1 MPWKKLSHTLS
12 LIAASIGAIGFA
24 GWVFGLDGLKRIHP
38 AWVTMKA
45 NTGLCLMLAGLAVA
59 LLNEENVRGIRRRV
73 SQGCAIVISTVG
85 LLTLGEHLGWWQS
98 GIDQVLFQE
107 SLESAGRSFPG
118 RMGPLSAVNFVLL
131 GAVVLL
137 LDARPRRGSWP
148 AQICAVGVIATTFVV
163 FLAYFYAVEIPQPLA
178 PYLSIALHT
187 VVAFLLLAAAILLAR
202 PVRGMMAAFLA
213 DNIGGVIARR
223 MLPAALLLPVLFG
236 WLATLGRDAGL
247 YGRGVGTA
255 LLAASL
261 TLVFTSLVWW
271 SARAL
276 AAADARRRSA
286 EEDLQRSERELSDFF
301 DNAAVSLHWV
311 GPDGRVLRVNDTE
324 LALLGYARE
333 EYVGRAI
340 ADFHA
345 DAETIADILARLTA
359 GETLTDYPAQLR
371 CKDGS
376 LRDVLIHSSVYWEDG
391 KFVHTRCFTRDVTEQ
406 RRAEAAA
413 TQAREAAE
421 TANRAKDD
429 FLAVLSHELRTPLTP
444 ALMAVSDLETSPP
457 TDPVVLREAHAL
469 IRRNIELEARLVDDL
484 LDLTRISRG
493 KLRIAS
499 APVDLHTTLR
509 DALAIAEPMLREKR
523 ITVAT
528 DFAAPDSLVRGDA
541 ARLAQVFANLLTNA
555 AKFTPD
561 EGHVSVSTVHTGQ
574 DLRVEVTDTGMGIAP
589 EVLPKI
595 FDAFRQ
601 GGDGTTRR
609 FGGLGLGLNVAQSLV
624 EAHGGTIKAASA
636 GCDRGATFAVTL
648 PAFRGVLPDPRKT
661 PAPPPTPDA
670 ARSLRVLM
678 VEDHEDTRRVLRRLL
693 ERWGHRVQT
702 AGSVAEARAILGT
715 ETFDLLLS
723 DLGLPDGTGLEVVAT
738 LRAQSDIPAI
748 AMSGYGMEADLA
760 RARTAGFTE
769 HLVKPVAAER
779 LREVLDRLGAR

>member
-24 GWVFGLDGLKRIHP
+24 GWVFEIDALKRIHP
-38 AWVTMKA
+38 ALVTMKA

-85 LLTLGEHLGWWQS
+85 SLTLGEYLGWWQS

-107 SLESAGRSFPG
+107 SIESAGRSFPG

-131 GAVVLL
+131 GAAVLL

-148 AQICAVGVIATTFVV
+148 AQICAVAVIATTFVV
-163 FLAYFYAVEIPQPLA
+163 FLAYFYAVELPQPLA

-236 WLATLGRDAGL
+236 WLATLGRNAGL

-333 EYVGRAI
+333 EYVGRSI

-345 DAETIADILARLTA
+345 DAETITDILARLAA

-444 ALMAVSDLETSPP
+444 AL
-457 TDPVVLREAHAL
+457 
-469 IRRNIELEARLVDDL
+469 IRRNIKLEARLVDDL
-484 LDLTRISRG
+484 LDLTRINRG

-528 DFAAPDSLVRGDA
+528 DFAASESLVRGDS

-555 AKFTPD
+555 AKFTPE
-561 EGHVSVSTVHTGQ
+561 EGHVSVSTAHAGE
-574 DLRVEVTDTGMGIAP
+574 DLRVEVTDTGIGIAP

-624 EAHGGTIKAASA
+624 EAHGGTIAAAST

-661 PAPPPTPDA
+661 LAPPPTPVA

-702 AGSVAEARAILGT
+702 AGSVAEACAILGT